1 VSEGCGFVNYQEG
14 FALDILT
21 AAARTAGAKSWLR
34 GKKVKERKGKRL
46 NLISRRS
53 EIITFLY
60 EKCRLNYQILLA
72 N

>member
-14 FALDILT
+14 FALDIL
-21 AAARTAGAKSWLR
+21 TAGAKSWLR